1 MRRRVRTPSNR
12 MFDEEESSSSVSSTS
27 DACDNNNTGS
37 ITSSTDGS
45 NTAASSMMTE
55 EENDWNVL
63 RRIFSSGWSNLPF
76 ILTGDLSYVPTE
88 RMMKRL
94 DKLEDF
100 SEKRH
105 YNTKFGSRFVG
116 INDYIHS
123 MSREVVLYSKAIRE
137 DVEQGTNAAPP
148 PKTKLDSIY
157 EVYCKHFK
165 ESEGTRR
172 DDNFKPLPLSNNKE
186 NSNHNHGSPSKLI
199 RQKLDNLESSSELR
213 HFTTKFGTP
222 FIDDTLIQTTREEVF
237 FTKMISGDVNEMVLA
252 KAQPSELDKKY
263 QQYLQSKINYDNATG
278 HEVSSLSIFPNK
290 AKTATSTD
298 AFSLGSDWSESTLNT
313 SLEEGPE
320 EDESVSSL
328 RSQDWAVLKKDP
340 SSSIRT
346 LIAEQEGVT
355 HTVRCN
361 LNSPIHDAK
370 PKKLSLFSSWRIN
383 KKGK

>member
-1 MRRRVRTPSNR
+1 MRRRDRTPSNR
-12 MFDEEESSSSVSSTS
+12 NFDEEESSSSVSSTS
-27 DACDNNNTGS
+27 DAYENNNTGS
-37 ITSSTDGS
+37 ITSSADES

-63 RRIFSSGWSNLPF
+63 RRIFSSGWSNLPY

-100 SEKRH
+100 SERRH

-116 INDYIHS
+116 INDYVHS

-137 DVEQGTNAAPP
+137 DVQQGTNTAP

-165 ESEGTRR
+165 ESGGTRT
-172 DDNFKPLPLSNNKE
+172 DENFKPFPPSDNKE
-186 NSNHNHGSPSKLI
+186 NNNHNQGSPSKLI

-263 QQYLQSKINYDNATG
+263 QQYLQSKINYENATG
-278 HEVSSLSIFPNK
+278 HEVSSLSIFPKK
-290 AKTATSTD
+290 AKAATD

-313 SLEEGPE
+313 TIEEGLE

-328 RSQDWAVLKKDP
+328 RSQDWAIFKKDT
-340 SSSIRT
+340 SSSCTRT
-346 LIAEQEGVT
+346 LIAEKKGVGYT
-355 HTVRCN
+355 LGCAD
-361 LNSPIHDAK
+361 LNSPTNHAK
-370 PKKLSLFSSWRIN
+370 PKKQSLFSSWRIN